1 MYITGTITHLLSG
14 MHPKTATCGFS
25 SWVLSRLPSEMGLS
39 QKRATLKFSS
49 MACHGVSSFSSFNI
63 PFWGIH
69 YFQTNPFPSP
79 TVSAASKNARHSSRS
94 CLRAMSH
101 GGSNNQILLP
111 QIGVSENGGDSTIG
125 YIPFSKPHETSY
137 IYIYSYNA
145 CSLLIECV
153 GIFSVQKIMRIQR
166 C

>member
-1 MYITGTITHLLSG
+1 MGIFHVYNWDYNPFTKWDASQNRNLWLFELGS
-14 MHPKTATCGFS
+14 FS
-25 SWVLSRLPSEMGLS
+25 SPIRNGFVSKKGYP
-39 QKRATLKFSS
+39 KIFI
-49 MACHGVSSFSSFNI
+49 HGVSSCSSFNI

-69 YFQTNPFPSP
+69 YFQTNPYPSP

-111 QIGVSENGGDSTIG
+111 QIGVSENWGDSTIG

-137 IYIYSYNA
+137 IYNHITHAHYS
-145 CSLLIECV
+145 L
-153 GIFSVQKIMRIQR
+153 SVLGFLVCRKS
-166 C
+166 

>member
-137 IYIYSYNA
+137 IYISYNA

>member
-137 IYIYSYNA
+137 IYIHTTHAHYS
-145 CSLLIECV
+145 L
-153 GIFSVQKIMRIQR
+153 SVLGFLVCRKS
-166 C
+166 